1 MSNEISKKVLII
13 GGVAGGASA
22 AARARRLDESSS
34 ITLLQSGPD
43 VSYASCGMP
52 YFIGG
57 EIVDRSVMAVQT
69 PQSLR
74 QRFNIDVRVNCR
86 ALHIDKAKKLVQARD
101 EVTGEESDFSYDELI
116 LALGAE
122 PLKPPIPG
130 IDRPGLFKLRTL
142 QDMDEISNWIKNKD
156 VKHCVVAGAGFVGL
170 EMVEQLVRRNI
181 KVTLVEMASQV
192 LGPLDPEMAAILH
205 KECEKNGVEV
215 IVGDGIA
222 KFSPA
227 EGEDRTSSVLEL
239 QSGRKVPKAEMTILG
254 LGVKPDT
261 LIAKEAGLEMAP
273 RGHIVVD
280 NQFKTS
286 VPHIWAVGDSVLV
299 RNPILSRNGKEVTWA
314 VPLAGPANRQGRMV
328 ADIIYGRQRKYKG
341 TYGASVVRVF
351 GYVAAC
357 VGINEKLLIAKG
369 LPYSVVHVHPGSHA
383 GYFPGAKSINLKLLF
398 DPNDGHVYGASAV
411 GEDGV
416 EKRIDIISTAIQGN
430 MSVYD
435 LADLELCYAPPVGSA
450 KDPVNIAGMAAQ
462 NVVDGLVKQIDW
474 KELKELQVHPDTDVV
489 VIDVRNPGE
498 VKNGILVPNAI
509 NIPLN
514 DLRMRMHEIPR
525 DKQVILSC
533 QSGQRAYYA
542 YRILA
547 ENGYNNIRNLS
558 GAYKTYSAVK

>member
-1 MSNEISKKVLII
+1 MDDIFAWI
-13 GGVAGGASA
+13 
-22 AARARRLDESSS
+22 
-34 ITLLQSGPD
+34 Q
-43 VSYASCGMP
+43 
-52 YFIGG
+52 
-57 EIVDRSVMAVQT
+57 
-69 PQSLR
+69 
-74 QRFNIDVRVNCR
+74 
-86 ALHIDKAKKLVQARD
+86 DKQ
-101 EVTGEESDFSYDELI
+101 
-116 LALGAE
+116 
-122 PLKPPIPG
+122 
-130 IDRPGLFKLRTL
+130 
-142 QDMDEISNWIKNKD
+142 

-170 EMVEQLVRRNI
+170 EMVEQLVRKNI

-205 KECEKNGVEV
+205 KECEKHGVEV

-227 EGEDRTSSVLEL
+227 EGDDDFASVLEL
-239 QSGRKVPKAEMTILG
+239 QSGRKIPKAEMTILG

-261 LIAKEAGLEMAP
+261 LIAKEAGLEIAP

-280 NQFKTS
+280 NQLKTS

-299 RNPILSRNGKEVTWA
+299 RNPILSRNGKDVTWA

-328 ADIIYGRQRKYKG
+328 ADIIYGRQRRYKG
-341 TYGASVVRVF
+341 TYAASVVRVF

-357 VGINEKLLIAKG
+357 VGINEKMLKAEG
-369 LPYSVVHVHPGSHA
+369 LPFSVVHVHPGSHA
-383 GYFPGAKSINLKLLF
+383 GYFPGAKSINLKLMF

-430 MSVYD
+430 MTVHD

-474 KELKELQVHPDTDVV
+474 KELKELQDHPDIDVV

-498 VKNGILVPNAI
+498 VKNGVLVPNAI

-514 DLRMRMHEIPR
+514 NLRDRMHEIPK

-547 ENGYNNIRNLS
+547 ENGYDNIRNLS
-558 GAYKTYSAVK
+558 GAYKTYSAVQ

>member
-1 MSNEISKKVLII
+1 MDDISAWI
-13 GGVAGGASA
+13 
-22 AARARRLDESSS
+22 
-34 ITLLQSGPD
+34 Q
-43 VSYASCGMP
+43 
-52 YFIGG
+52 
-57 EIVDRSVMAVQT
+57 
-69 PQSLR
+69 
-74 QRFNIDVRVNCR
+74 
-86 ALHIDKAKKLVQARD
+86 DKQ
-101 EVTGEESDFSYDELI
+101 
-116 LALGAE
+116 
-122 PLKPPIPG
+122 
-130 IDRPGLFKLRTL
+130 
-142 QDMDEISNWIKNKD
+142 

-170 EMVEQLVRRNI
+170 EMVEQLVRKNI

-205 KECEKNGVEV
+205 KECEKHGVEV
-215 IVGDGIA
+215 IVGDGIV

-227 EGEDRTSSVLEL
+227 DDGEKDVASVLEL
-239 QSGRKVPKAEMTILG
+239 QSGRKIPKAEMTILG

-261 LIAKEAGLEMAP
+261 LIAKEAGLEIAP

-280 NQFKTS
+280 DQLKTS

-299 RNPILSRNGKEVTWA
+299 RNPILSRDGKEVTWA

-328 ADIIYGRQRKYKG
+328 ADIIYGRQRRYKG

-357 VGINEKLLIAKG
+357 VGINEKMLKAEG
-369 LPYSVVHVHPGSHA
+369 LPFSVVHVHPGSHA
-383 GYFPGAKSINLKLLF
+383 GYFPGAKSINLKLMF
-398 DPNDGHVYGASAV
+398 DPNDGHIYGASAV

-430 MSVYD
+430 MTVHD

-474 KELKELQVHPDTDVV
+474 KELKELQDHPDTDVV

-498 VKNGILVPNAI
+498 VKNGVLVPNAI

-514 DLRMRMHEIPR
+514 NLRERMHEIPK
-525 DKQVILSC
+525 DKHVILSC

-547 ENGYNNIRNLS
+547 ENGYDNIRNLS
-558 GAYKTYSAVK
+558 GAYKTYSAVQ